1 MSYPDN
7 QQVGPHA
14 MTVDARQLHEIM
26 DSLSPSIFLGQLT
39 VDGIL
44 TYTNRP
50 SLDAIGAKP
59 EDVLGKPF
67 ETTPWWSASE
77 SLRQRLRAAIQDAA
91 NGTASRFDI
100 TIERSDGRTMV
111 MDFTL
116 HPVFGN
122 DGRVAYLIPAAYDI
136 TERKQ
141 VEQTLRLTQFAV
153 DHAQDAMFQVDSK
166 GRLHYV
172 NDAGCRLLGYSREEL
187 MKLVP
192 FYQINMLLP
201 EKDWPTRRQDLK
213 RSGAMRFE
221 SIYRHADGHGIPVD
235 VSFSYIDFEGEEY
248 GFVYVRDISERK
260 AADARIHYLAHYDAL
275 TGLPNRTLLHEQL
288 SKTIEFAGRHHLEV
302 TVLHIG
308 LDRFKLVNDTLG
320 HAAGNEV
327 IRLAANRLSAC
338 VCGIDTVARIGDDEF
353 VIVLAGDPTKDHN
366 PLQEAQRIKSAFVS
380 PMTVDGHELFITCS
394 IGMAVYPRTGTDMS
408 ELLKNACIAMFHAK
422 TLGRN
427 TIYVY
432 STEFRGRDPER
443 LSLETAMRKMLE
455 QNEFRLFF
463 QPQVDPE
470 SGAIKSIEALLRW
483 QEPGEGIMSPLR
495 FIPIA
500 EETGL
505 IVPIG
510 DWVLQ
515 ECCLQRKAW
524 HEQGFKLGRLGV
536 NLSSRQFHQNDLVG
550 KIERTLKETGVDP
563 QQMELELTE
572 STLMQDV
579 ESAIHIMSALKDMGI
594 RISLDD
600 FGTGYSSLSYLK
612 RFPIDTLKI
621 DQSFVQE
628 ITFDRNSATIVDSI
642 IAMAHR
648 MHLTVIAEGVETE
661 SQLAMLRAQ
670 GCDLIQGYYFFKPM
684 PPQELTALL

>member
-1 MSYPDN
+1 
-7 QQVGPHA
+7 
-14 MTVDARQLHEIM
+14 
-26 DSLSPSIFLGQLT
+26 
-39 VDGIL
+39 
-44 TYTNRP
+44 
-50 SLDAIGAKP
+50 
-59 EDVLGKPF
+59 
-67 ETTPWWSASE
+67 
-77 SLRQRLRAAIQDAA
+77 
-91 NGTASRFDI
+91 
-100 TIERSDGRTMV
+100 
-111 MDFTL
+111 
-116 HPVFGN
+116 
-122 DGRVAYLIPAAYDI
+122 
-136 TERKQ
+136 
-141 VEQTLRLTQFAV
+141 
-153 DHAQDAMFQVDSK
+153 
-166 GRLHYV
+166 
-172 NDAGCRLLGYSREEL
+172 

-483 QEPGEGIMSPLR
+483 QEPGKESCLLCASFPLR
-495 FIPIA
+495 
-500 EETGL
+500 
-505 IVPIG
+505 
-510 DWVLQ
+510 
-515 ECCLQRKAW
+515 K
-524 HEQGFKLGRLGV
+524 
-536 NLSSRQFHQNDLVG
+536 RQ
-550 KIERTLKETGVDP
+550 
-563 QQMELELTE
+563 
-572 STLMQDV
+572 
-579 ESAIHIMSALKDMGI
+579 A
-594 RISLDD
+594 
-600 FGTGYSSLSYLK
+600 
-612 RFPIDTLKI
+612 
-621 DQSFVQE
+621 
-628 ITFDRNSATIVDSI
+628 
-642 IAMAHR
+642 
-648 MHLTVIAEGVETE
+648 
-661 SQLAMLRAQ
+661 
-670 GCDLIQGYYFFKPM
+670 
-684 PPQELTALL
+684 